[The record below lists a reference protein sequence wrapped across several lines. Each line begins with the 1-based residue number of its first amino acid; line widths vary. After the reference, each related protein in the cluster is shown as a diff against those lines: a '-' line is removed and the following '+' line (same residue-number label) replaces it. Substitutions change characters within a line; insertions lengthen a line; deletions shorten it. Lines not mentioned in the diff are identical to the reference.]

1 MRVATSAIK
10 KKIGQIYYWMDR
22 SYDVSFRAR
31 VFVQVWRKE
40 NFVREKER
48 GSDGGKNIFI
58 VENEDNKRAIKR
70 GEDEIRDV

>member
-1 MRVATSAIK
+1 M
-10 KKIGQIYYWMDR
+10 
-22 SYDVSFRAR
+22 
-31 VFVQVWRKE
+31 QVWRKE